1 MNNETATMAELQ
13 VQIAENMPLVYAA
26 GLNAGLKTTGPFEV
40 GTGTNSAQ
48 QADCRAN
55 GKHALA
61 AGRFTIANRE
71 YQAVVGVANS
81 ENEYAL
87 FVVGDGVV
95 SKGGDVQERHNA
107 FEVTRE
113 DGYAIKLGDSVFTER
128 DLLKATGQGTG
139 EFTFEDENYDTH
151 TFTFES
157 GMMWRDFVESD
168 HNVDGYFG
176 FDRDD
181 LIDNGGHR
189 VRDEDFSYVTDGMEI
204 VNGATYYCNG
214 QK

>member
-1 MNNETATMAELQ
+1 MNNETQTMAELQ
-13 VQIAENMPLVYAA
+13 VQIAENMPQVYAA

-55 GKHALA
+55 GKHSLA

-87 FVVGDGVV
+87 FVVGDGFV
-95 SKGGDVQERHNA
+95 SKGGEVQERHNA
-107 FEVTRE
+107 FEVTCE

-128 DLLKATGQGTG
+128 DLLKATGRGIYKFKFHDRDSV
-139 EFTFEDENYDTH
+139 EYNY
-151 TFTFES
+151 ECEP
-157 GMMWRDFVESD
+157 GMTWRDFVDSD
-168 HNVDGYFG
+168 YNQGGDFA
-176 FDRDD
+176 FSRDELLD
-181 LIDNGGHR
+181 HDGHR
-189 VRDEDFSYVTDGMEI
+189 VVDEEWYYVGDMDEI
-204 VNGATYYCNG
+204 VNGATYFCE
-214 QK
+214 KM